1 MSERLNMAKKTRRRG
16 VGKAR
21 AKQIANIIN
30 AAEIEFSQKGFDG
43 ASVQAIAD
51 RTDLSKRQVLYFFGT
66 KKNLY
71 QSVVSNIF
79 KNWATF
85 DLYKQTGHPR
95 QILATYI
102 ERILR
107 SSQEKPHLSKIVI
120 NEMNRGATM
129 AIPVFREIKTEKT
142 VRKLKERFES
152 WQAEDKIGSIDPLQ
166 YIFLLWAAQHFYAS
180 FEPEIAYIMGRKK
193 LRNKD
198 WNNIIM
204 QVKQIFLDLL
214 EK

>member
-1 MSERLNMAKKTRRRG
+1 MDSNKKRRG

-21 AKQIANIIN
+21 ARQMTDIMK

-66 KKNLY
+66 KNNLY

-79 KNWATF
+79 KDWTIH
-85 DLYKQTGHPR
+85 DLYQQTGEPR

-102 ERILR
+102 EKILR
-107 SSQEKPHLSKIVI
+107 SSKEKPHLSKILI
-120 NEMNRGATM
+120 NEMNRGATV
-129 AIPVFREIKTEKT
+129 AIPIFHNINTNETFN
-142 VRKLKERFES
+142 KLKEKFEN
-152 WQAEDKIGSIDPLQ
+152 WQIEDKIRPIDPVQ
-166 YIFLLWAAQHFYAS
+166 YIFLLWAAQHFYAA

-193 LRNKD
+193 LRNED
-198 WNNIIM
+198 WDNIIK
-204 QVKQIFLDLL
+204 QVKKILL
-214 EK
+214 GIL

>member
-1 MSERLNMAKKTRRRG
+1 

-21 AKQIANIIN
+21 ARQMTDIMK

-79 KNWATF
+79 KDWTTH
-85 DLYKQTGHPR
+85 DLYQQTGEPR

-102 ERILR
+102 EKILR
-107 SSQEKPHLSKIVI
+107 SSKEKPHLSKILI
-120 NEMNRGATM
+120 NEMNRGATV
-129 AIPVFREIKTEKT
+129 AIPIFHNINTNETFN
-142 VRKLKERFES
+142 KLKEKFEN
-152 WQAEDKIGSIDPLQ
+152 WQIEDKIRPIDPVQ
-166 YIFLLWAAQHFYAS
+166 YIFLLWAAQHFYAA

-193 LRNKD
+193 LRNED
-198 WNNIIM
+198 WDNIIK
-204 QVKQIFLDLL
+204 QVKKILL
-214 EK
+214 GIL

>member
-1 MSERLNMAKKTRRRG
+1 MDSNKKRRG

-21 AKQIANIIN
+21 ARQMTDIMK

-79 KNWATF
+79 KDWTTH
-85 DLYKQTGHPR
+85 DLYQQTGEPR

-102 ERILR
+102 EKILR
-107 SSQEKPHLSKIVI
+107 SSKEKPHLSKILI
-120 NEMNRGATM
+120 NEMNRGATV
-129 AIPVFREIKTEKT
+129 AIPIFHNINTNETFN
-142 VRKLKERFES
+142 KLKEKFEN
-152 WQAEDKIGSIDPLQ
+152 WQIEDKIRPIDPVQ
-166 YIFLLWAAQHFYAS
+166 YIFLLWAAQHFYAA

-193 LRNKD
+193 LRNED
-198 WNNIIM
+198 WDNIIK
-204 QVKQIFLDLL
+204 QVKKILL
-214 EK
+214 GIL

>member
-1 MSERLNMAKKTRRRG
+1 MENNKKRRG
-16 VGKAR
+16 LGKAR
-21 AKQIANIIN
+21 TRQMAETIK

-79 KNWATF
+79 KDWATQ
-85 DLYKQTGHPR
+85 DLYQQTGEPR
-95 QILATYI
+95 QIIENYI

-107 SSQEKPHLSKIVI
+107 SSKDKPHLSKIVI
-120 NEMNRGATM
+120 NEMNRGATT
-129 AIPVFREIKTEKT
+129 AIPIFRDIKTNETFK
-142 VRKLKERFES
+142 KLKERFET
-152 WQAEDKIGSIDPLQ
+152 WQVEDKIRSIDPVQ

-193 LRNKD
+193 LRDKD
-198 WNNIIM
+198 WDNIIE
-204 QVKQIFLDLL
+204 QVKKIFLDTI

>member
-1 MSERLNMAKKTRRRG
+1 M
-16 VGKAR
+16 GKAR
-21 AKQIANIIN
+21 ARQMTDIMK

-79 KNWATF
+79 KDWTTH
-85 DLYKQTGHPR
+85 DLYQQTGEPR

-102 ERILR
+102 EKILR
-107 SSQEKPHLSKIVI
+107 SSKEKPHLSKILI
-120 NEMNRGATM
+120 NEMNRGATV
-129 AIPVFREIKTEKT
+129 AIPIFHNINTNETFN
-142 VRKLKERFES
+142 KLKEKFEN
-152 WQAEDKIGSIDPLQ
+152 WQIEDKIRPIDPVQ
-166 YIFLLWAAQHFYAS
+166 YIFLLWAAQHFYAA

-193 LRNKD
+193 LRNED
-198 WNNIIM
+198 WDNIIK
-204 QVKQIFLDLL
+204 QVKKILL
-214 EK
+214 GIL